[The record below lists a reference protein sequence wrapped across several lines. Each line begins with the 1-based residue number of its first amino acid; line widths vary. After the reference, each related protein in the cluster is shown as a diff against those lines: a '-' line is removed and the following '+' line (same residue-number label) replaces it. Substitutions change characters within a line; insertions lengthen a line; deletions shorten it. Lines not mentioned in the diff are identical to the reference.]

1 MLNIYQTKKNYN
13 KDYQK
18 SWKFNWYTSILTAEC
33 VCVEFVIDSQLTIYI
48 QLLCMGHNS
57 PILVRLGLVSN
68 HYIPITMARNEE
80 KQLARLNR
88 YYLEKQKQGNLF
100 FVCICMCL
108 LEWESQLPACDPHIC
123 FLWHPYIINK
133 ITSKANRTLGL
144 LCRTRTVEGLNS
156 DRNMTKCSKQK
167 ANLASKIPGLHSKDR
182 RATQNSS
189 PFIILVLNTEQ
200 HKNSSSF
207 FCPHHKWRPPRLRTS
222 SDGSPP
228 KAPSDLHAHSP
239 PIAFIHL

>member
-1 MLNIYQTKKNYN
+1 
-13 KDYQK
+13 
-18 SWKFNWYTSILTAEC
+18 
-33 VCVEFVIDSQLTIYI
+33 
-48 QLLCMGHNS
+48 
-57 PILVRLGLVSN
+57 
-68 HYIPITMARNEE
+68 MARNEE

-200 HKNSSSF
+200 HKNSSF
-207 FCPHHKWRPPRLRTS
+207 FFVRTTSEGPHAWGLQAMDHHPKHHLICMHTPLPSHLYTSKVRSGDVLQLYQDMKRS
-222 SDGSPP
+222 SDHFRSMPRQ
-228 KAPSDLHAHSP
+228 S
-239 PIAFIHL
+239 

>member
-1 MLNIYQTKKNYN
+1 
-13 KDYQK
+13 
-18 SWKFNWYTSILTAEC
+18 
-33 VCVEFVIDSQLTIYI
+33 
-48 QLLCMGHNS
+48 MGHNS

-68 HYIPITMARNEE
+68 HYTMARNEE

-123 FLWHPYIINK
+123 FLGHPYINK

-156 DRNMTKCSKQK
+156 DRNMTKCSKKKKKKKRQIRPAK
-167 ANLASKIPGLHSKDR
+167 FQDFTAKNIIDR
-182 RATQNSS
+182 WATQNSS
-189 PFIILVLNTEQ
+189 PFIILVLHSKSNTEQ
-200 HKNSSSF
+200 HKNF
-207 FCPHHKWRPPRLRTS
+207 FFCCPHHHQLEPPQWLPSEGPHAWGLQAS